1 MLTFRITTG
10 DLTGPDGSFWGKG
23 YSGHGQGVDNPSDEA
38 IANVGPIPEG
48 KWSFG
53 APYDSPHTGAFTIP
67 LAPLEGTDA
76 RGRSDFRIHGDLVGE
91 VGKELASHGCIIL
104 PRQVRERINGE
115 SDRTL
120 NVIA

>member
-10 DLTGPDGSFWGKG
+10 DLTGPDGTFWGKG

-48 KWSFG
+48 KWRIL
-53 APYDSPHTGAFTIP
+53 PPEDSGHTGPFTLP
-67 LAPLEGTDA
+67 LSPLEGTNVM
-76 RGRSDFRIHGDLVGE
+76 GRSDFRIHGDLIGSVGL
-91 VGKELASHGCIIL
+91 ELASHGCIIL
-104 PRQVRERINGE
+104 ARPIRERINGE